1 MLIPL
6 SWLKEYVDLN
16 LPTNQLAE
24 RLTLAGLE
32 VEAIEN
38 SADWWD
44 PQLIIV
50 GQIAAVKAH
59 PNADRLVLV
68 DIDYGATQTEQV
80 VTGAPNLFQYK
91 EQQHL
96 PILKVA
102 FARAGAILID
112 AYSDEQPRPK
122 KKLKPSK
129 IRGIPSNGMVCSERE
144 LGLSEEHAGIL
155 ILPEDAPIGIP
166 LRDYLGDEV
175 LVLSLTVDMAR
186 CLSIIGV
193 AREVAALTTATLHL
207 PSDDLPSHIG
217 NLGTPLAGVLHTNTQ
232 NVGTQ
237 NTGALYTG
245 VLNVDAQNADAQNM
259 GILNAGA
266 QQTDVPGQAQ
276 DYVTIEIEDPDL
288 CNRYTA
294 MLVRDVQIGESPK
307 WMQDRLLK
315 AGMRPISNVVDITN
329 YVMLEWGQ
337 PLHAFDYDL
346 LVERAAKTG
355 VSKPTIIVRRAK
367 PGEKMTTLDGVD
379 REFDDSMLLITDML
393 GPIAIGGVMGGAE
406 TEVHEGTRNVLL
418 EAATFDGINNRRTSQ
433 KLKLHS
439 EASQRFTRG
448 VPATLNSI
456 GNRRAADLM
465 HDYASG
471 RIVPGMLDTY
481 PVPQSERVVYTTR
494 SDMHRI
500 LGMDVTL
507 SEIASGLQ
515 RLDFVTEE
523 VSTLPALPKE
533 LGNATF
539 GLRVKS
545 GEPLLRCIAPWHRLD
560 IQIPADLTE
569 EVARI
574 IGYEH
579 IDITLMDDELP
590 PQRRNHKLET
600 EENIRD
606 ILVGCGLQETISY
619 SLTTVENHDRVMRV
633 PLGSGDEHVPFIKLL
648 NPLSTRRNVMR
659 RDMLVSAL
667 ENLAYNYR
675 YTQRYPIFE
684 IGRVYLPEHGDG
696 VRPQED
702 TRLSI
707 LLTGPRRPSS
717 LYPDSAGAENF
728 DFFDLKGIIET
739 MLQRLGFT
747 DSDIEYVPEHNPA
760 YTSTCAWIKLQG
772 GSLGIMGEVDPQVLH
787 NFDLPAEVRVYTA
800 QMHINPLIKPGWQ
813 LQPMT
818 PISNY
823 QPVVE
828 DLAFVVAEEV
838 PAAQVLDAIRKGG
851 GSLLTKVELF
861 DIYRGPQIPPGH
873 KSLAYNLTYEST
885 EKPLIEKQ
893 IVDIRNRIIRRV
905 AESTNAKLRE

>member
-16 LPTNQLAE
+16 LPTKQLAE

-32 VEAIEN
+32 VEGIEN

-44 PQLIIV
+44 PELIIV
-50 GQIAAVKAH
+50 GQIVAVKSH

-68 DIDYGATQTEQV
+68 DVDYGSSQTEQV

-91 EQQHL
+91 DQQHL
-96 PILKVA
+96 PVLKVA
-102 FARAGAILID
+102 FARTGATLID

-144 LGLSEEHAGIL
+144 LGLSEEHEGIL
-155 ILPEDAPIGIP
+155 ILPEDAPIGTP
-166 LRDYLGDEV
+166 LRDYLGDEI

-186 CLSIIGV
+186 CLSMIGV
-193 AREVAALTTATLHL
+193 AREVSALTNAILHL
-207 PSDDLPSHIG
+207 PPDNLPSING
-217 NLGTPLAGVLHTNTQ
+217 NVGTPLAGVLDTNALNAGVLGPHTLGDAHDMDT
-232 NVGTQ
+232 
-237 NTGALYTG
+237 
-245 VLNVDAQNADAQNM
+245 LNVDVEGTLGD
-259 GILNAGA
+259 
-266 QQTDVPGQAQ
+266 AQ
-276 DYVTIEIEDPDL
+276 DYVDVEIEDPDL
-288 CNRYTA
+288 CNRYTGI
-294 MLVRDVQIGESPK
+294 LIRDVQIGESPK

-346 LVERAAKTG
+346 LVKRAEKVG
-355 VSKPTIIVRRAK
+355 ISKPTIIVRRAK
-367 PGEKMTTLDGVD
+367 PGEKMTTLDGVE
-379 REFDDSMLLITDML
+379 REFDDSMLLITDIL
-393 GPIAIGGVMGGAE
+393 GPVAIGGVMGGSE
-406 TEVHEGTRNVLL
+406 TEVHDGTRNVLL

-433 KLKLHS
+433 KLKLQS
-439 EASQRFTRG
+439 EASHRFTRG
-448 VPATLNSI
+448 VPATLNPI
-456 GNRRAADLM
+456 ANRRAADLM

-471 RIVPGMLDTY
+471 RVVPGMVDNY
-481 PVPQSERVVYTTR
+481 PVPQAEHVVYTTV

-507 SEIASGLQ
+507 PEIAAGLQ
-515 RLDFVTEE
+515 RLDFVTEP
-523 VSTLPALPKE
+523 VTALHAPPE
-533 LGNATF
+533 EMGNAAF
-539 GLRVKS
+539 GLRIKP
-545 GEPLLRCIAPWHRLD
+545 GEQLLRCIAPWHRLD
-560 IQIPADLTE
+560 IQVPADLTE
-569 EVARI
+569 EFARI

-579 IDITLMDDELP
+579 INTTLMDDVLP
-590 PQRRNHKLET
+590 QQRRNHKLET
-600 EENIRD
+600 EESIRD

-619 SLTTVENHDRVMRV
+619 SLTTVENHDKVMRV
-633 PLGSGDEHVPFIKLL
+633 PLGSGEEHVPFIKLL

-684 IGRVYLPEHGDG
+684 IGRVYWPENGDG

-702 TRLSI
+702 SRLCI

-717 LYPDSAGAENF
+717 LYPDPAGAENF

-739 MLQRLGFT
+739 LLQRLGFA
-747 DSDIEYVPEHNPA
+747 DRDVEYVPEHNPA
-760 YTSTCAWIKLQG
+760 YTTTCAWIKLHG
-772 GSLGIMGEVDPQVLH
+772 GSLGIMGEVDPQVLL
-787 NFDLPAEVRVYTA
+787 NFDIPAGISVYAA

-813 LQPMT
+813 LQPVA

-828 DLAFVVAEEV
+828 DLAFVVAEDV
-838 PAAQVLDAIRKGG
+838 AAVQVLDAIHKGG
-851 GSLLTKVELF
+851 GSLLTTVELF
-861 DIYRGPQIPPGH
+861 DIYRGPQIPPGQ

-885 EKPLIEKQ
+885 EKPLTEKQ

-905 AESTNAKLRE
+905 AESVGGKLRE

>member
-6 SWLKEYVDLN
+6 TWLKEYVDLN
-16 LPTNQLAE
+16 LPTKQLAD

-32 VEAIEN
+32 VEGIEN
-38 SADWWD
+38 SAGWWD
-44 PQLIIV
+44 PELIIV
-50 GQIAAVKAH
+50 AQITAVKAH

-68 DIDYGATQTEQV
+68 DIDYGSTQTEQV

-91 EQQHL
+91 DQQQL
-96 PILKVA
+96 PVLKVA
-102 FARAGAILID
+102 FARVGAILID

-144 LGLSEEHAGIL
+144 LGLSEEHEGIL
-155 ILPEDAPIGIP
+155 ILPEDAPIGMP

-175 LVLSLTVDMAR
+175 LVLGLTVDMAR
-186 CLSIIGV
+186 CLSMIGV
-193 AREVAALTTATLHL
+193 AREVSALTNAPLHL
-207 PSDDLPSHIG
+207 PPDNLSSATGG
-217 NLGTPLAGVLHTNTQ
+217 NVGTPLAGVLDQGDLETNALDT
-232 NVGTQ
+232 NAIDAGT
-237 NTGALYTG
+237 L
-245 VLNVDAQNADAQNM
+245 DAN
-259 GILNAGA
+259 IL
-266 QQTDVPGQAQ
+266 GQAQ
-276 DYVTIEIEDPDL
+276 DYVTIEIQDPDL

-294 MLVRDVQIGESPK
+294 ILIRDVQIGESPK

-346 LVERAAKTG
+346 LVERAAKAG
-355 VSKPTIIVRRAK
+355 ISKPTIIVRRAK

-379 REFDDSMLLITDML
+379 REFDDSVLLITDVL
-393 GPIAIGGVMGGAE
+393 GPVAIGGVMGGAE
-406 TEVHEGTRNVLL
+406 TEVYEGTRNILL
-418 EAATFDGINNRRTSQ
+418 EAATFEGINNRRTSQ

-448 VPATLNSI
+448 VPATLNPI
-456 GNRRAADLM
+456 GNRRAAELM
-465 HDYASG
+465 RDYASG
-471 RIVPGMLDTY
+471 QVVPGIVDNY
-481 PVPQSERVVYTTR
+481 PVPQAERVVYTTG

-507 SEIASGLQ
+507 PEIAAGLQ
-515 RLDFVTEE
+515 RLDFVSET
-523 VSTLPALPKE
+523 VAALPAPSE
-533 LGNATF
+533 EMGNAAF
-539 GLRVKS
+539 GLCIKP

-560 IQIPADLTE
+560 IQVPADLTE

-579 IDITLMDDELP
+579 IDTTLMDDVLP
-590 PQRRNHKLET
+590 PQRRIHKLDT
-600 EENIRD
+600 EVMIRV

-619 SLTTVENHDRVMRV
+619 SLTTVENHDKVMRV
-633 PLGSGDEHVPFIKLL
+633 PPGSGEEHVPFVKLL

-675 YTQRYPIFE
+675 YTQRYPVFE
-684 IGRVYLPEHGDG
+684 IGRVYWPENGDG

-707 LLTGPRRPSS
+707 LLAGPRRPSS
-717 LYPDSAGAENF
+717 LYPDPAGAENF

-739 MLQRLGFT
+739 LLQRLGFT
-747 DSDIEYVPEHNPA
+747 DRDVEYVPEQNPA

-787 NFDLPAEVRVYTA
+787 NFDLPAEVRVFAA
-800 QMHINPLIKPGWQ
+800 QMHINSLVKPGWQ
-813 LQPMT
+813 LQPVT

-828 DLAFVVAEEV
+828 DLAFIVAEEV
-838 PAAQVLDAIRKGG
+838 PAAQVLDAIRRGG

-861 DIYRGPQIPPGH
+861 DIYRGPQIPHGH

-885 EKPLIEKQ
+885 EKPLTEKQ
-893 IVDIRNRIIRRV
+893 VVDIRNRIIRRV
-905 AESTNAKLRE
+905 AESVGGKLRE

>member
-16 LPTNQLAE
+16 LPTKQLAE

-32 VEAIEN
+32 VEGIEN

-44 PQLIIV
+44 PELVIV
-50 GQIAAVKAH
+50 GQIAAIKAH

-68 DIDYGATQTEQV
+68 DVDYGSSQTEQV

-91 EQQHL
+91 DQQHL

-102 FARAGAILID
+102 FARSGAILID

-144 LGLSEEHAGIL
+144 LGLSEEHEGIL
-155 ILPEDAPIGIP
+155 ILSEDAPIGMP

-175 LVLSLTVDMAR
+175 LVLGLTVDMAR
-186 CLSIIGV
+186 CLSMIGV
-193 AREVAALTTATLHL
+193 AREVAALTNAKLHL
-207 PSDDLPSHIG
+207 PPVDLPSNNG
-217 NLGTPLAGVLHTNTQ
+217 NVGTPLAGVLGQ
-232 NVGTQ
+232 GTL
-237 NTGALYTG
+237 G
-245 VLNVDAQNADAQNM
+245 D
-259 GILNAGA
+259 
-266 QQTDVPGQAQ
+266 AQ
-276 DYVTIEIEDPDL
+276 DYVVIEIEDPDL
-288 CNRYTA
+288 CNRYTG
-294 MLVRDVQIGESPK
+294 MLVRDVHIGESPK

-315 AGMRPISNVVDITN
+315 GGMRPISNVVDITN

-346 LVERAAKTG
+346 LVERAKKAG
-355 VSKPTIIVRRAK
+355 NSKPTIIVRRAK
-367 PGEKMTTLDGVD
+367 LGEKMTTLDGVD
-379 REFDDSMLLITDML
+379 REFDDSVLLITDVL
-393 GPIAIGGVMGGAE
+393 GPVAIGGVMGGAE

-439 EASQRFTRG
+439 EASHRFTRG
-448 VPATLNSI
+448 VPATLNPI
-456 GNRRAADLM
+456 ANRRAAVLM

-471 RIVPGMLDTY
+471 HVVPGIVDNY
-481 PVPQSERVVYTTR
+481 PVPQAERIVYTTE

-507 SEIASGLQ
+507 PEISAGLH
-515 RLDFVTEE
+515 RLDFVTES
-523 VSTLPALPKE
+523 VAVLPAPPEE
-533 LGNATF
+533 LGNAVF
-539 GLRVKS
+539 GLRIKP
-545 GEPLLRCIAPWHRLD
+545 GEQLLRCIAPWHRLD
-560 IQIPADLTE
+560 IQVPADLTE

-579 IDITLMDDELP
+579 IDTTLMDDVLP

-600 EENIRD
+600 EEMIRD

-619 SLTTVENHDRVMRV
+619 SLTTVENHDKVMRV
-633 PLGSGDEHVPFIKLL
+633 PLGSGEENVPFIKLL

-675 YTQRYPIFE
+675 YAQRYPIFE
-684 IGRVYLPEHGDG
+684 IGRVYLPENGDG

-702 TRLSI
+702 SRLCI
-707 LLTGPRRPSS
+707 LLTGLRRPFS
-717 LYPDSAGAENF
+717 LYSDPAGAENF

-739 MLQRLGFT
+739 LLQRLGFT
-747 DSDIEYVPEHNPA
+747 VKDIEYIPEHNPA
-760 YTSTCAWIKLQG
+760 YNSTCAWIKLHG
-772 GSLGIMGEVDPQVLH
+772 GSLGIMGEVDPQVLL
-787 NFDLPAEVRVYTA
+787 NFDLPPEVRVFAA
-800 QMHINPLIKPGWQ
+800 QMHINPLVKPGWQ
-813 LQPMT
+813 LQPVT

-823 QPVVE
+823 PPVVE
-828 DLAFVVAEEV
+828 DLAFVVAEDV
-838 PAAQVLDAIRKGG
+838 AAAQVLDAIRKGG

-861 DIYRGPQIPPGH
+861 DIYRGPQIPPEH
-873 KSLAYNLTYEST
+873 KSLAYNLTYESA
-885 EKPLIEKQ
+885 EKPLTENQ
-893 IVDIRNRIIRRV
+893 VVDIRNRIIRRV
-905 AESTNAKLRE
+905 AESVGGKLRE

>member
-6 SWLKEYVDLN
+6 TWLKEYVDLN
-16 LPTNQLAE
+16 LPTKQLAD

-32 VEAIEN
+32 VEGIEN
-38 SADWWD
+38 SAGWWD
-44 PQLIIV
+44 PELIIV
-50 GQIAAVKAH
+50 AQITAVKAH

-68 DIDYGATQTEQV
+68 DIDYGSTQTEQV

-91 EQQHL
+91 DQKHL
-96 PILKVA
+96 PVLKVA
-102 FARAGAILID
+102 FARVGAILID

-144 LGLSEEHAGIL
+144 LGLSEEHEGIL
-155 ILPEDAPIGIP
+155 ILPADAPIGMP

-175 LVLSLTVDMAR
+175 LVLGLTVDMAR
-186 CLSIIGV
+186 CLSMIGV
-193 AREVAALTTATLHL
+193 AREVSALTNAALHL
-207 PSDDLPSHIG
+207 PPDNLHTNNG
-217 NLGTPLAGVLHTNTQ
+217 NVGTPLAGVQEPNAQ
-232 NVGTQ
+232 EPNV
-237 NTGALYTG
+237 LEP
-245 VLNVDAQNADAQNM
+245 NARDVN
-259 GILNAGA
+259 IL
-266 QQTDVPGQAQ
+266 GQAQ

-288 CNRYTA
+288 CNRYTGI
-294 MLVRDVQIGESPK
+294 LVKDVQIGESPK
-307 WMQDRLLK
+307 WLQDRLLK

-346 LVERAAKTG
+346 LVERAARAG
-355 VSKPTIIVRRAK
+355 ISKPTIIVRRAK

-379 REFDDSMLLITDML
+379 REFDDSILLITDVL
-393 GPIAIGGVMGGAE
+393 GPVAIGGVMGGAE
-406 TEVHEGTRNVLL
+406 TEVHEGTRNILL
-418 EAATFDGINNRRTSQ
+418 EAATFEGINNRRASQ

-448 VPATLNSI
+448 VPATLNPI
-456 GNRRAADLM
+456 GNRRAAELM
-465 HDYASG
+465 HDYANG
-471 RIVPGMLDTY
+471 QVVPGMVDSY
-481 PVPQSERVVYTTR
+481 PVPQAERVVYTTE

-507 SEIASGLQ
+507 PEIAAGLQ
-515 RLDFVTEE
+515 RLDFVTEL
-523 VSTLPALPKE
+523 VAALPAPSE
-533 LGNATF
+533 EMGNAAF
-539 GLRVKS
+539 GLCIKP

-560 IQIPADLTE
+560 IQVPADLTE

-579 IDITLMDDELP
+579 IDTTLMDDVLP

-600 EENIRD
+600 EEMIRD

-619 SLTTVENHDRVMRV
+619 SLTTVENHDKVMRV
-633 PLGSGDEHVPFIKLL
+633 PLGSDEEHVPFVKLL

-667 ENLAYNYR
+667 ENLTYNYR
-675 YTQRYPIFE
+675 YTQRYPVFE
-684 IGRVYLPEHGDG
+684 IGRVYWPENGDG
-696 VRPQED
+696 VRPLED
-702 TRLSI
+702 TRLCI
-707 LLTGPRRPSS
+707 LLAGPRRPSS
-717 LYPDSAGAENF
+717 LYPDPAGAENF

-739 MLQRLGFT
+739 LLQRLDFT
-747 DSDIEYVPEHNPA
+747 DRDVEYVPEQNPA

-787 NFDLPAEVRVYTA
+787 NFDLPAEVRVFAA
-800 QMHINPLIKPGWQ
+800 QMHINSLVKPGWQ
-813 LQPMT
+813 LQPVT
-818 PISNY
+818 SISNY

-828 DLAFVVAEEV
+828 DLAFIVAEEV
-838 PAAQVLDAIRKGG
+838 PAAQVLDDIRRGG
-851 GSLLTKVELF
+851 GSLLTKAELF
-861 DIYRGPQIPPGH
+861 DIYRGPQIPTGH

-885 EKPLIEKQ
+885 EKPLTEKQ
-893 IVDIRNRIIRRV
+893 VVDIRNRIIRRV
-905 AESTNAKLRE
+905 SESVGGKLRE